1 MVHECMHDTCNYE
14 HCTWLNVPKLL
25 SQMVVLQLSLTKYS
39 MEKWCK
45 DLMEFETHNHNLHET
60 NLLILV

>member
-1 MVHECMHDTCNYE
+1 MMSWKGVVTIINIMIHECMHDTCNYE
-14 HCTWLNVPKLL
+14 HCTWLSVPKLL

-45 DLMEFETHNHNLHET
+45 DLMEFET
-60 NLLILV
+60 